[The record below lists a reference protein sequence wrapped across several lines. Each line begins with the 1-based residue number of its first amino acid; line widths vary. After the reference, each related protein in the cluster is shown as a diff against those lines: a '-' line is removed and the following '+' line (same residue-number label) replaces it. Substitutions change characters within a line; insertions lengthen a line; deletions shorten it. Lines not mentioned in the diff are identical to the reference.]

1 MTKITSF
8 RAIRPTRD
16 KAHFVA
22 SLPSYAYKKNVL
34 EAILQANPYSFLHI
48 INPEYGPITTKS
60 NSEERFQ
67 LIHNSYQKFIDD
79 GIFIQDDEPSIY
91 LYRQTKDGHEY
102 LGIIA
107 GADVEEYNNGKIK
120 IHEATITSREEM
132 FTDYLDIVG
141 YNAEPILLSY
151 SDPDHTIEAII
162 EHKIV
167 ERPEYEFSTIDTI
180 KHELWIL
187 SKVEEI
193 AIKQSFEKLDNVY
206 IADGHH
212 RCASSAGLKKK
223 RNHAGLERNQN
234 EDSFLSFFINE
245 NRIKILEFNRL
256 VKTINK
262 LTPSDFLIK
271 LKENFSVTPIKKAKI
286 PHQKH
291 HISMCIEKNW
301 YTLVCNND
309 IIESEHP
316 VNSLDAEILTQYI
329 LSPLL
334 GISDLKND
342 DNIDFISGDHSLD
355 EFEEKMEQANFKI
368 GFILYPITIE
378 EIKNVADNNMI
389 MPPKSTWIEPKLRSG
404 LTIYNL
410 DE

>member
-48 INPEYGPITTKS
+48 INPEFGPIETKP

-67 LIHNSYQKFIDD
+67 LIHNSYQNFLNE
-79 GIFIQDDEPSIY
+79 GIFIQDPEPNIY
-91 LYRQTKDGHEY
+91 LYRQTKDNHEY

-107 GADVEEYNNGKIK
+107 GADVEEYNNGRIK
-120 IHEATITSREEM
+120 IHEATITSREDM
-132 FTDYLDIVG
+132 FTNYLDIVG

-151 SDPDHTIEAII
+151 SDPEHEIDAII
-162 EHKIV
+162 EHKVID
-167 ERPEYEFSTIDTI
+167 RPEYEFSTIDTI

-187 SKVEEI
+187 SKEEEK
-193 AIKQSFEKLDNVY
+193 AIKESFLKLDDVY

-212 RCASSAGLKKK
+212 RCASSAGLKRK
-223 RNHAGLERNQN
+223 RNSAGLERHPN
-234 EDSFLSFFINE
+234 EDAFLSFFINE

-256 VKTINK
+256 VKTTNN
-262 LTPSDFLIK
+262 LTPAEFLKKLEKDFLVIPV
-271 LKENFSVTPIKKAKI
+271 EKANI
-286 PHQKH
+286 PNQKH
-291 HISMCIEKNW
+291 HISMCIDRNW
-301 YTLVCNND
+301 YILECNED
-309 IIESEHP
+309 IIDSEHP
-316 VNSLDAEILTQYI
+316 VKSLDAEILTQYI
-329 LSPLL
+329 LSPIL
-334 GISDLKND
+334 GINDLKND
-342 DNIDFISGDHSLD
+342 SNIEFVSGDHSLS
-355 EFEEKMEQANFKI
+355 EFENKMESSEFKI
-368 GFILYPITIE
+368 GFVLYPITID
-378 EIKNVADNNMI
+378 EIKKVADNNMI